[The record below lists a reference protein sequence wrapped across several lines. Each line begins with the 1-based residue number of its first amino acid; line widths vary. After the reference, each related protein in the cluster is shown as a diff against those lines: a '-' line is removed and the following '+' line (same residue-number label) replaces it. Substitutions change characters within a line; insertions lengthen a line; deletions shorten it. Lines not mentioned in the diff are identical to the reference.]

1 MITNISY
8 RQGPV
13 KCTGNLFYNCKG
25 LKATSLKTENR
36 AIHKHS
42 LFK

>member
-13 KCTGNLFYNCKG
+13 KRTENLLYNCKG

-36 AIHKHS
+36 EIHKHS
-42 LFK
+42 LSK